1 MGMLKDGFKTL
12 IGFAADATVEIEEI
26 EVTPFGVEGGGAIND
41 ATMRNTAYRTQA
53 PKLLK
58 TITNAGCVY
67 AYDPACLTKILALI
81 NVNNLITITHPDNST
96 HKVWGWMNS
105 FVPSAHTEGERPTAD
120 SEIIASNRNGSGVET
135 GPVYAAAP

>member
-81 NVNNLITITHPDNST
+81 NESRETCPR
-96 HKVWGWMNS
+96 
-105 FVPSAHTEGERPTAD
+105 PSKTKRSPPPRSGMTPTRG
-120 SEIIASNRNGSGVET
+120 SNAG
-135 GPVYAAAP
+135 